1 MHLIFVSL
9 LSPLLVAQMTC
20 DKNNYVRR
28 NDECIECEGGGSMLM
43 AMYPVISVSFV
54 AFLSVLACMWTTKKD
69 EMEDLAE
76 DQADNEKR
84 QQQEAQGNH
93 VRSAHGDTALD
104 HAKSAHHHDHMARRA
119 AAASRSVKSIKRA
132 KGMSTKQ
139 KVARDIL
146 NQYVI
151 VTFLPI
157 PQPTPLTWPCV
168 SPFVLCRSKIIV
180 GWAQI
185 VGSLSITFSSVPW
198 PKVFLEYTLSFGAI
212 FNLNVGALFA
222 FTNCQLNL
230 PFLDGYVIHLL
241 LLFLLCLAVVV
252 GYGLALLCWGRKDA
266 ELAKQYKQICVKILI
281 MLIMFLYPSIC
292 VKTFTGLRCTSVT
305 PFAMPDGTNTTL
317 RVMSEDWNVLC
328 DSGAT
333 YWYNYTTLIYIVMG
347 LIVAG
352 VPLGILVTLAI
363 YRKHLFDSTSE
374 QHEATLEMF
383 GPLFVQ
389 YEEECWFFEVFVV
402 LEKMI
407 LTGGMCLVADGSA
420 IQTLSALLVSFFY
433 MMMVLKTG
441 PFLHDNDD
449 VLSFVTSLQL
459 VLTFLGALVLQMDQ
473 SIAFW
478 RTKAT
483 TDTGAMV
490 DAESMQQFNGES
502 IGYFLIAINVMCL
515 VLMVFSLVAA
525 VAPMVN
531 EYCCKKRAGK
541 SAVTKVN
548 PEHGVISVKEKES
561 TREWK

>member
-1 MHLIFVSL
+1 M
-9 LSPLLVAQMTC
+9 
-20 DKNNYVRR
+20 
-28 NDECIECEGGGSMLM
+28 
-43 AMYPVISVSFV
+43 
-54 AFLSVLACMWTTKKD
+54 
-69 EMEDLAE
+69 
-76 DQADNEKR
+76 
-84 QQQEAQGNH
+84 
-93 VRSAHGDTALD
+93 
-104 HAKSAHHHDHMARRA
+104 
-119 AAASRSVKSIKRA
+119 
-132 KGMSTKQ
+132 
-139 KVARDIL
+139 
-146 NQYVI
+146 
-151 VTFLPI
+151 
-157 PQPTPLTWPCV
+157 
-168 SPFVLCRSKIIV
+168 
-180 GWAQI
+180 
-185 VGSLSITFSSVPW
+185 GSLSITFSSVPW
-198 PKVFLEYTLSFGAI
+198 PKAFLEYTLSFGII
-212 FNLNVGALFA
+212 FNFNVGALFA

-252 GYGLALLCWGRKDA
+252 GYGLALFCWGRKDA
-266 ELAKQYKQICVKILI
+266 ELAKQYRQICVKILI

-292 VKTFTGLRCTSVT
+292 VKTFTGLRCTPVT

-317 RVMSEDWNVLC
+317 RVMSEDWNVFC
-328 DSGAT
+328 DSGTT
-333 YWYNYTTLIYIVMG
+333 YWYNYTTLIYIVMV

-352 VPLGILVTLAI
+352 VPLGILVILAI
-363 YRKHLFDSTSE
+363 NRKHLFDSSSE
-374 QHEATLEMF
+374 RHEATLEMF

-389 YEEECWFFEVFVV
+389 YEEEYWFFEVFVV

-490 DAESMQQFNGES
+490 DAESMKQFHGES
-502 IGYFLIAINVMCL
+502 IGYFLIAINVICL
-515 VLMVFSLVAA
+515 VLMVCSLVAA